1 LETNAASMT
10 SRLVVQSVAWFGAMA
25 LLLFLP
31 AGTLDWPSAWVYLAE
46 MVGLSLFVGLR
57 LAKTDPGVLKER
69 LASPLQKSQPAADKI
84 VLSIILIVIF
94 GSLVLIALDAVRYR
108 WSDMPV
114 WVQASGALILLV
126 SVLFNYRTLREN
138 SFAAPVV
145 KIQQERGHTVI
156 STGPYSYVRHPFY
169 VGAILYLL
177 GTPLL
182 LGSWWGLLATLLL
195 AILLAVRIQIEERT
209 LRTGLPGYQEYTQ
222 RVRYRLIPYLW

>member
-1 LETNAASMT
+1 MLGMIT
-10 SRLVVQSVAWFGAMA
+10 RLVTQTLVWFGSMG

-31 AGTLDWPSAWVYLAE
+31 AGTLNWPAAWLYLAE
-46 MVGLSLFVGLR
+46 MVSLSLIVGLL
-57 LAKTDPGVLKER
+57 LAKHDPGVLKER
-69 LASPLQKSQPAADKI
+69 LASPVQKTQPTADKI
-84 VLSIILIVIF
+84 LLSIILVVIF
-94 GSLVLIALDAVRYR
+94 GSMAFMALDAVRFG

-114 WVQASGALILLV
+114 WVQAIGALTLLV

-156 STGPYSYVRHPFY
+156 STGPYAYVRHPFY
-169 VGAILYLL
+169 VGAILFFL

-195 AILLAVRIQIEERT
+195 IILLAVRIQIEERT

-222 RVRYRLIPYLW
+222 QVRYRLIPHLW

>member
-1 LETNAASMT
+1 MVT
-10 SRLVVQSVAWFGAMA
+10 RLVIQTLVWFGLMG

-31 AGTLDWPSAWVYLAE
+31 AGTWNWPSAWVYLAE
-46 MVGLSLFVGLR
+46 MVSLSLVVGLL
-57 LAKTDPGVLKER
+57 LAKHDPGVLKER
-69 LASPLQKSQPAADKI
+69 LASPVQKTQPTADKI
-84 VLSIILIVIF
+84 LLVIILVVIF
-94 GSLVLIALDAVRYR
+94 GSMAFMALDAVRFG

-114 WVQASGALILLV
+114 WVQALGALILLV

-156 STGPYSYVRHPFY
+156 STGPYAYVRHPFY
-169 VGAILYLL
+169 VGGILFFL

-195 AILLAVRIQIEERT
+195 VILLAVRIQIEERT

-222 RVRYRLIPYLW
+222 QVRYRLIPYLW